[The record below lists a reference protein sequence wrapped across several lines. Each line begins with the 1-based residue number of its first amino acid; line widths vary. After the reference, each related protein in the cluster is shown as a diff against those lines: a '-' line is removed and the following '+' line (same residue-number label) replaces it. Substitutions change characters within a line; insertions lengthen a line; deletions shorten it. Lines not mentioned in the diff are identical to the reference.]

1 MSSVDND
8 RSQSSVWVWCD
19 LEMTGLEPSED
30 KILEV
35 SCILTTS
42 DLREYTATPFSEV
55 VYQPDSVLNAMSE
68 WCIEHHGNS
77 GLTEACQK
85 SKKSLSEIEAM
96 LIAYI
101 QEHTLP
107 TDILY
112 LAGNSIHMDRAFIK
126 QYMKG
131 LDSLLHY
138 RMIDVTSI
146 GIVCESMGIP
156 RYEKEAPHRALDDI
170 RLSIAELKHYQSG
183 LVASNE

>member
-1 MSSVDND
+1 MSSVEHDK
-8 RSQSSVWVWCD
+8 SQSSVWVWCD
-19 LEMTGLEPSED
+19 LEMTGLEPLED
-30 KILEV
+30 EILEV

-42 DLREYTATPFSEV
+42 DLREYTTTPFSEV
-55 VYQPDSVLNAMSE
+55 VHQPDAVLHNMSE

-77 GLTEACQK
+77 GLTEACRQ
-85 SKKSLSEIEAM
+85 SKKPLSEIETQ
-96 LIAYI
+96 LISYI

-107 TDILY
+107 TDMLY

-126 QYMKG
+126 QHMKG

-146 GIVCESMGIP
+146 GIMCEAMGIS

-170 RLSIAELKHYQSG
+170 RLSIAELKHYQSS
-183 LVASNE
+183 LVVSNE